1 MSKSNLNHLE
11 KVEDAVKSST
21 TLDDEAKN
29 QTLQK
34 IKEWYREDK
43 AEGIIWEEL
52 VEISQEMLPIL
63 KEIGLL

>member
-1 MSKSNLNHLE
+1 MSKSNLKHLE
-11 KVEDAVKSST
+11 KVEDAVKSSIK
-21 TLDDEAKN
+21 LSDEEKS

-34 IKEWYREDK
+34 IKEWYMEDK

-63 KEIGLL
+63 KELGLL

>member
-1 MSKSNLNHLE
+1 MSRSNLKHLE
-11 KVEDAVKSST
+11 KVEDAVKSSAI
-21 TLDDEAKN
+21 LDDEAKS

-63 KEIGLL
+63 KEIGLM